1 MQKVLSEVAR
11 KLLIE
16 ERDLLA
22 RLEAALSRFGAAPAD
37 REALAAARRQLDELF
52 LLVVVGEYNSG
63 KSAFL
68 NALLGGRF
76 LAEGATPTTD
86 QIHLVAYGPEKTVEQ
101 IRPSLRRLTFPVPW
115 LQDINVVDT
124 PGTNSVIREHQEITE
139 AFVPRADLVLFVTSA
154 DRPFS
159 ESERQFL
166 TGVRSWGKKIVIVI
180 NKMDILE
187 DAGAAGEVTDFVRQQ
202 ATILLG
208 MSPVLFP
215 VSIRQAQQAQ
225 AGDPTEAQKLLKAS
239 GFQALEKYIV
249 ETLDENERLA
259 LKLESPLGVAER
271 LVETYAQAAGDQQD
285 LLAGDLAAVDQIQT
299 AMDGYA
305 ADSRHDFE
313 FRLSRIDNILH
324 DLHARGDRFF
334 EEMIRPGR
342 FFDLINAARLRSEFE
357 RQVIGEIHQQ
367 LEAEVASLIDWIV
380 DRDHRQWQGI
390 TRQLAQRAGAHG
402 DRIVGEIGGDFV
414 SNRQSLLTSVGRTA
428 REVVRDYDKDKEA
441 RRLTETVQNGLAIMG
456 AVELGALGLGAL
468 LLHVMTRA
476 LDPLGI
482 VAAGGIAILG
492 LYILPARRRKAKA
505 DFDRKIGEIRSRMR
519 SAMAEQFE
527 RELSN
532 SLQRLRE
539 AVGPFTRFVRSESDR
554 LEALRE
560 ELDGVRSGLRSV
572 RDRIRV
578 QAR

>member
-1 MQKVLSEVAR
+1 MEKVLSETAR

-22 RLEAALSRFGAAPAD
+22 RLEAALSRFGAAAAD

-86 QIHLVAYGPEKTVEQ
+86 QIHVVAYGPEKTVEQ
-101 IRPSLRRLTFPVPW
+101 IRPSLCRLTFPVPW
-115 LQDINVVDT
+115 LQEINVVDT

-166 TGVRSWGKKIVIVI
+166 TGVRAWGKKIVIVI
-180 NKMDILE
+180 NKIDILE
-187 DAGAAGEVTDFVRQQ
+187 DAGAVGEVTDFVRQQ
-202 ATILLG
+202 ATNLLG

-225 AGDPTEAQKLLKAS
+225 AGDPNEAQKLLQAS

-271 LVETYAQAAGDQQD
+271 LVDNYSQAAVRQQD
-285 LLAGDLAAVDQIQT
+285 LLAGDLTSVDQIQT
-299 AMDGYA
+299 ALDGYA
-305 ADSRHDFE
+305 VDSRHDFE

-342 FFDLINAARLRSEFE
+342 FFDLINAARLRAEFE
-357 RQVIGEIHQQ
+357 RQVIGDIHQQ
-367 LEAEVASLIDWIV
+367 LETEVGSLIDWMV

-402 DRIVGEIGGDFV
+402 DRIVGEIGGEFV
-414 SNRQSLLTSVGRTA
+414 SNRQNLLTSVGRTA
-428 REVVRDYDKDKEA
+428 RDVVRDYDKDKEA
-441 RRLTETVQNGLAIMG
+441 RRLAETVQNGLAIMG

-505 DFDRKIGEIRSRMR
+505 DFDRKIEEIRTRMR

-527 RELSN
+527 REISN
-532 SLQRLRE
+532 SLQRIRE
-539 AVGPFTRFVRSESDR
+539 AVSPFTRFVRSESDR
-554 LEALRE
+554 LEELRE
-560 ELDGVRSGLRSV
+560 ELTGVASSLRSV

-578 QAR
+578 

>member
-1 MQKVLSEVAR
+1 MQKVLSETAR
-11 KLLIE
+11 RLLIE
-16 ERDLLA
+16 ERDLLG
-22 RLEAALSRFGAAPAD
+22 RLEAALSRFGAAAAD

-86 QIHLVAYGPEKTVEQ
+86 QIHVVAYGPEKTVEQ

-115 LQDINVVDT
+115 LQEINVVDT

-139 AFVPRADLVLFVTSA
+139 AFVPRADLILFVTSA

-159 ESERQFL
+159 ESEKQFL
-166 TGVRSWGKKIVIVI
+166 TGVRAWGKKIVIVI
-180 NKMDILE
+180 NKIDILE
-187 DAGAAGEVTDFVRQQ
+187 DAGAVGEVTDFVRQQ

-208 MSPVLFP
+208 LSPVLFP

-225 AGDPTEAQKLLKAS
+225 AGDPNEAQRLLKAS
-239 GFQALEKYIV
+239 GFPALEKYIV

-271 LVETYAQAAGDQQD
+271 LVDNYSQAAVRQQD
-285 LLAGDLAAVDQIQT
+285 LLAGDLTAVDQIQT
-299 AMDGYA
+299 ALEGYA

-342 FFDLINAARLRSEFE
+342 FFDLINAARLRAEFE
-357 RQVIGEIHQQ
+357 RQVIGDIHQQ
-367 LEAEVASLIDWIV
+367 LETEVGSLIDWMV

-402 DRIVGEIGGDFV
+402 DRIVGEIGGEFV
-414 SNRQSLLTSVGRTA
+414 SNRQNLLTSVGRTA
-428 REVVRDYDKDKEA
+428 RDVVRDYDKDKEA

-505 DFDRKIGEIRSRMR
+505 DFDRKIEEIRKRMR

-527 RELSN
+527 REISN
-532 SLQRLRE
+532 SLQRIRE
-539 AVGPFTRFVRSESDR
+539 AVSPFTRFVRSESDR
-554 LEALRE
+554 LKELRE
-560 ELDGVRSGLRSV
+560 ELTGVASGLRSV
-572 RDRIRV
+572 RDRVR
-578 QAR
+578 A

>member
-1 MQKVLSEVAR
+1 MQKVLSDTAR
-11 KLLIE
+11 RLLIE

-22 RLEAALSRFGAAPAD
+22 RLEAALSRFGAAAAD

-86 QIHLVAYGPEKTVEQ
+86 QIHVVAYGPEKTVEQ

-115 LQDINVVDT
+115 LQEINVVDT

-139 AFVPRADLVLFVTSA
+139 AFVPRADLILFVTSA

-159 ESERQFL
+159 ESEKQFL
-166 TGVRSWGKKIVIVI
+166 TGVRAWGKKIVIVI
-180 NKMDILE
+180 NKIDILE
-187 DAGAAGEVTDFVRQQ
+187 DAGAVGEVTDFVRQQ

-208 MSPVLFP
+208 LSPILFP

-225 AGDPTEAQKLLKAS
+225 AGDPNEAQRLLKAS
-239 GFQALEKYIV
+239 GFPALEKYIV

-271 LVETYAQAAGDQQD
+271 LVDNYSQAAVRQQD
-285 LLAGDLAAVDQIQT
+285 LLAGDLTSVDQIQT
-299 AMDGYA
+299 ALDGYA

-342 FFDLINAARLRSEFE
+342 FFDLINAARLRAEFE
-357 RQVIGEIHQQ
+357 RQVIGDIHQQ
-367 LEAEVASLIDWIV
+367 LETEVGSLIDWMV

-402 DRIVGEIGGDFV
+402 DRIVGEIGGEFV
-414 SNRQSLLTSVGRTA
+414 SNRQNLLTSVGRTA
-428 REVVRDYDKDKEA
+428 RDVVRDYDKDKEA
-441 RRLTETVQNGLAIMG
+441 RRLAETVQNGLAIMG

-505 DFDRKIGEIRSRMR
+505 DFDRKIEEIRTRMR

-527 RELSN
+527 REISN
-532 SLQRLRE
+532 SLQRIRE
-539 AVGPFTRFVRSESDR
+539 AVSPFTRFVRSESDR
-554 LEALRE
+554 LEELRE
-560 ELDGVRSGLRSV
+560 ELTGVASGLRSV

-578 QAR
+578 